1 MGFTTVN
8 NIKTDSLCNEN
19 NFELE
24 KQREQENV

>member
-8 NIKTDSLCNEN
+8 NIKMDPLCNEN